1 MSQRAFVFALCLA
14 LLLCCAAPLKA
25 EPVDVFQPAEPDLGV
40 MQLRAKARESAF
52 AQAVFREALKL
63 LPAEPGPDQQAKLQE
78 YLTGRAL
85 QYVTGYQELGSAQDT
100 DGLRLSMNVEVNRT
114 ALRDFLRRCGAYYT
128 VGHPQP
134 YDLVSAVPLT
144 AEQETQLNDLALLG
158 GLSRQPGAQPEF
170 VLERG
175 VGSLWKGTL
184 RSAAT
189 QVSDM
194 GADLPTLWL
203 KLWGRWFATQSAPAA
218 GGGMILTVSG
228 WFSPDG
234 AAEFHRVLRSWD
246 NAVQDAQL
254 LELDLQTSGVTG
266 IWRVRVLDAAAL
278 DGLLKGYLPSRGLTQ
293 TLSGS

>member
-1 MSQRAFVFALCLA
+1 MFQRVSAAALF
-14 LLLCCAAPLKA
+14 LLLAFAVPLWA
-25 EPVDVFQPAEPDLGV
+25 EPVDVFQPAEQDLGI
-40 MQLRAKARESAF
+40 MQLRAKARESGF

-63 LPAEPGPDQQAKLQE
+63 LPAEPGPDQQARLQE

-85 QYVTGYQELGSAQDT
+85 QYVTGYQELGSAQDPA
-100 DGLRLSMNVEVNRT
+100 GLRLSMNVEVNRT

-128 VGHPQP
+128 VGHPQVF
-134 YDLVSAVPLT
+134 DLLAAAPLT
-144 AEQETQLNDLALLG
+144 ADQDRQLSDLALLG
-158 GLSRQPGAQPEF
+158 GLARQAGAQPEF

-175 VGSLWKGTL
+175 PGALWKGTL
-184 RSAAT
+184 RSATA
-189 QVSDM
+189 QVSDLD
-194 GADLPTLWL
+194 ADLSSLWL
-203 KLWGRWFATQSAPAA
+203 KLWGRWFAIQSASVA

-246 NAVQDAQL
+246 NAVQEAQL

-278 DGLLKGYLPSRGLTQ
+278 DGLLKGYLPSRGLSQ
-293 TLSGS
+293 TLVGG